1 MHLISSYSIPPELT
15 LALYVV
21 CTPKSILNLEL
32 GDAHVLKHFWRDDVH
47 HFSSQLRDVSVRQ
60 SLCVVQEKSLL

>member
-1 MHLISSYSIPPELT
+1 MVCIS
-15 LALYVV
+15 
-21 CTPKSILNLEL
+21 KSILYLEL
-32 GDAHVLKHFWRDDVH
+32 GDTHVLKHFWRDNVH